1 MGQYFKG
8 TDLVPVVAGTTR
20 VGIMDYIRRNRD
32 AFETP
37 RDHKKEAYT
46 AAGLGL
52 YNTII
57 TLGVAF
63 AAAAGATKG
72 IEILLK

>member
-1 MGQYFKG
+1 MGQYFKR
-8 TDLVPVVAGTTR
+8 TDLVPAITGTTR
-20 VGIMDYIRRNRD
+20 VGIPDYIRRNSG
-32 AFETP
+32 ALENP

-46 AAGLGL
+46 AVGLGL

-63 AAAAGATKG
+63 AAAYGATKG